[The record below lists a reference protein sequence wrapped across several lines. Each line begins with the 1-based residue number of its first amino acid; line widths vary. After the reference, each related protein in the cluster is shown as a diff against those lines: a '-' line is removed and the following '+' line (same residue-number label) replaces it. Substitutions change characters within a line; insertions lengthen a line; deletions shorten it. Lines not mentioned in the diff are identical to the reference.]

1 MSLLMYWLGALGLL
15 LIFVMELRQRSEG
28 IWKRL
33 EKRQQDRKLS
43 TLDWKL
49 IDNSLKAERP
59 RRDCEREESLG
70 VCTGRECLVYDT
82 CDFNIKKVVH

>member
-1 MSLLMYWLGALGLL
+1 MNLLMYWLGALGLFL
-15 LIFVMELRQRSEG
+15 LLLMELRQRSLG
-28 IWKRL
+28 FRKRFERRL
-33 EKRQQDRKLS
+33 QDRKMS
-43 TLDWKL
+43 NLDWKL
-49 IDNSLKAERP
+49 IDNSFKSDRP

>member
-1 MSLLMYWLGALGLL
+1 MYWLGALGLL